1 MAAVTGDARVTAL
14 ERVSRAAV
22 VEARPLDPLPPRGR
36 VTARAGR
43 SQPGSVHVLVAAH
56 ALSARDPLEPHVEHR
71 GARGVRGALAVA
83 LPARHGGVLAG
94 QRPGGLRVVEAG
106 SGLPGDL
113 AVAGGA
119 VPSRELSPV
128 LVGVAGRARGREAEV
143 GPGVIDP
150 LGGEGLPLVEESRLV
165 AVPAGELCVPAL
177 KRVTRL
183 AVVEGLS
190 SGLAPPD
197 QLVLLALVLD
207 VAGLA
212 VAVFRPGMQP
222 LSGGGAGG
230 GRPGGGWPRAGR
242 RGGGGP
248 RHECGAEGR
257 TVRGRDVPLPRGGE
271 G

>member
-150 LGGEGLPLVEESRLV
+150 LGGEGLPLVEESWQGLQSRYYGR
-165 AVPAGELCVPAL
+165 ACSPCPAAM
-177 KRVTRL
+177 RAASARWQ
-183 AVVEGLS
+183 ARHF
-190 SGLAPPD
+190 SGARPRPRSWHFV
-197 QLVLLALVLD
+197 QLVLPSTEAWARLSLPGEICAMTD
-207 VAGLA
+207 AGQSRSPA
-212 VAVFRPGMQP
+212 T
-222 LSGGGAGG
+222 SAGQ
-230 GRPGGGWPRAGR
+230 RAAR
-242 RGGGGP
+242 F
-248 RHECGAEGR
+248 AA
-257 TVRGRDVPLPRGGE
+257 
-271 G
+271 